1 MIKQYPMS
9 ATLAVTGDQV
19 IGTRILEAGAG
30 DDIALCVHGVG
41 SRADR
46 FRPTLEPLADAGYH
60 AYALDL
66 PGHGFAT
73 KGTLPFSVP
82 FWAAYVAAIAA
93 QLPAGRLTLVGT
105 SLGGQIGGYLPL
117 IEGARIDRLAMVG
130 TLGVVPMPESEGRS
144 INRVILRNRSVDD
157 CVGKLKAL
165 LHDDSRVTREWAE
178 EESAINNSAGADDT
192 FAGIGA
198 YFENGINDHLVID
211 ALRER
216 LGTLPMGIL
225 WGDQDVIV
233 SVDTG
238 RASRKALPEV
248 PFGWIRD
255 TGHAPYWER
264 PADFVRAMQMI
275 FDGSLRDSDEFT
287 I

>member
-9 ATLAVTGDQV
+9 ATLPATGEQV

-30 DDIALCVHGVG
+30 DDIVLCVHGVG

-46 FRPTLEPLADAGYH
+46 FRPTLEPLVEAGYH

-82 FWAAYVAAIAA
+82 FYAEYVAAIAT
-93 QLPAGRLTLVGT
+93 QLPAGRLTLLGT

-117 IEGARIDRLAMVG
+117 IDGARIDRLAMVG
-130 TLGVVPMPESEGRS
+130 TLGVVPMPEAEGRS
-144 INRVILRNRSVDD
+144 INRVILRNRSADD

-165 LHDDSRVTREWAE
+165 LWDDSRVTRDWAE
-178 EESAINNSAGADDT
+178 EESLINNSAGAAET
-192 FAGIGA
+192 FQALGA
-198 YFENGINDHLVID
+198 YFESGINDNLIID

-264 PADFVRAMQMI
+264 PGDFVRAMQMI
-275 FDGSLRDSDEFT
+275 FDRSLRDTDEFW